1 MSNTD
6 EIVSF
11 LYSSGENAALNALQT
26 EHNVDKVV
34 LSSDSCHAIR
44 LRASVSIRS
53 VSTESMKPRGR
64 AAHGV
69 DVLFAFICLQVYVS
83 LLKISDR
90 TVLKSAIIFVSY
102 KYIKNSS
109 HSVLQTQ
116 CV

>member
-1 MSNTD
+1 MNIELTIASFSLSTSRMSNTD

-69 DVLFAFICLQVYVS
+69 DVLFAFICLQGVYS
-83 LLKISDR
+83 
-90 TVLKSAIIFVSY
+90 KS
-102 KYIKNSS
+102 
-109 HSVLQTQ
+109 QTEPS
-116 CV
+116 

>member
-44 LRASVSIRS
+44 LRAFVSIRS

-69 DVLFAFICLQVYVS
+69 ASDVLFAFICLQGVYS
-83 LLKISDR
+83 
-90 TVLKSAIIFVSY
+90 KS
-102 KYIKNSS
+102 
-109 HSVLQTQ
+109 QTEPS
-116 CV
+116 